1 MRSGARHHERR
12 AYAVNAVHDIVQKLW
27 RLRAILAHL
36 QAAMTEI
43 EALSAE
49 LTPDEQNL
57 ADLSQ
62 QAAE

>member
-1 MRSGARHHERR
+1 M
-12 AYAVNAVHDIVQKLW
+12 NAVHDIVQKLW
-27 RLRAILAHL
+27 RLRAILTHL